1 MNCIAMVVLAVAAE
15 AVVRMLAAWAAGQAS
30 APMDLKLRAARIVAA
45 VVGLVV
51 EVAPQRSPS
60 AECTLAAEMPSALAG

>member
-1 MNCIAMVVLAVAAE
+1 MNCIAMVVLAVA
-15 AVVRMLAAWAAGQAS
+15 VVRMLAVWAAGQAS